1 MTARHPR
8 VEDASANENTREPA
22 RRRGGRRPGAGAPK
36 GNLNALK
43 SGSRSKQLRTLI
55 IALMAFPQTR
65 NVLLRLR
72 AKGASTG
79 NNAQQRRLDRLQ
91 KAVNEYARLL
101 KLPSRERTIKSIQV
115 KQTRSAIQSSETIK
129 PCERE
134 TPS

>member
-1 MTARHPR
+1 MSRPSTHDPR
-8 VEDASANENTREPA
+8 PSKP
-22 RRRGGRRPGAGAPK
+22 RGGRRPGAGPPK

-43 SGSRSKQLRTLI
+43 NGSRSKQLRILI

-65 NVLLRLR
+65 SVLLQFSRLE
-72 AKGASTG
+72 
-79 NNAQQRRLDRLQ
+79 QRRLDRLQ

-101 KLPSRERTIKSIQV
+101 RLPSRERTIKSIQV
-115 KQTRSAIQSSETIK
+115 KQTRSAIQFSETIK

>member
-1 MTARHPR
+1 MSET
-8 VEDASANENTREPA
+8 S
-22 RRRGGRRPGAGAPK
+22 RRGGRRPGAGAPK

-43 SGSRSKQLRTLI
+43 NGSRSKQLRILI

-65 NVLLRLR
+65 NALLHFSRLE
-72 AKGASTG
+72 
-79 NNAQQRRLDRLQ
+79 QRRLDRLQ
-91 KAVNEYARLL
+91 EAINEYARLL

-115 KQTRSAIQSSETIK
+115 KQTRSANQSSETIK